1 MMNRTFTVIR
11 NYFPE
16 FDNQEWDDW
25 FTVKLTVLLP
35 SFNAEM
41 LSITLSY
48 VNCTDY
54 QVIIFGLNK
63 VIDEIPN
70 ENIMEIIGV
79 LVEYLKHSISQNN
92 NQACKE
98 KDDAVWLSINLGK
111 FSKYVSYSDLKNFNI
126 TMLGILDFLSPE
138 QKVELLFD
146 PLNNALENETIV
158 IDVFKTLTSPDELKN
173 FFGNFIQATKKRNL
187 TVIENSA
194 VRNIMLNLT
203 LTALAPGFYT
213 FLPNDFALWFQ
224 SYLLVLMPSLQPSSL
239 DVIPRNISCDSYD
252 AIWLGLDKSI
262 SSLPEALTY
271 NIKLTKV
278 LLIDRAAMCVPSPII
293 KCEDTPVIESS
304 VCAELDWSAFTQT
317 VTSGTASGTLC
328 NVSIAD
334 YVCSSEAEF
343 TKENLVN
350 LLTCELASS
359 MNYSVATWKLLFAK
373 FSSVLD
379 EALDSYSVETHINN
393 SIATSVLDAIEEV
406 RINNFSN
413 TQLQNISFINQWFQR
428 RLHPFLPSVSE
439 EFLSCLSTK
448 NFSCETYQAVVKS
461 FNNEFL
467 KMREKQQLL
476 VFQDFIMAFLSQSN
490 SSDAACVSNTL
501 SNAEW
506 LGSNFGNFSVFASVS
521 ALQRLLSSFSP
532 LDALGGL
539 TLEQLTEVACTPGLL
554 KNPKDV
560 DLLMSYMN
568 DFQLATF
575 FSVFSEVIQG
585 QESTFPSSVLSA
597 MLQQVLDRG
606 ILSGQSISDNEV
618 LYWLQFRIGPL
629 LTNMTEDLVAPLFN
643 VFQNRSCATIQA
655 LIQQLNSVRS
665 TLQDGTQN
673 EIYNQILSL
682 QKGPVPLRCY
692 SNNSFYSFLDGLF
705 LGFPFPTLSTI
716 LSFMPGSEKSQLI
729 SSMPPSDLGSL
740 LRRPN
745 IIGSNAALCAF
756 LNCYNRT
763 CDFLET
769 EEMPDN
775 VRQNILPCVW
785 PLAISSANNACFNA
799 LTLNQ
804 YLGYLSK
811 DLISSTVM
819 LNASCLAFQNFISV
833 LGNSFNYSSTDF
845 NQADVFNT
853 IRSYLSIG
861 EEPKCYK
868 ANDPK
873 LNSTAWFVNY
883 IGPFIEFMTLD
894 DLNKFGSTKLQ
905 VFMLNPANLQLFSVN
920 SFPQNVSSFFTE
932 LIYQQD
938 PNFSPLLLP
947 LQFRCTAPGT
957 SYSQLSIENTLVI
970 LQTINQACGE
980 IDPEITTALAGNLP
994 VSENMIT
1001 ALGQEC
1007 AGFTTTQILGAPPN
1021 VLMSSLGTLSAV
1033 NGWNQGQ
1040 AASVIQVLLKQ
1051 FQIDSGQK
1059 LLQLGTL
1066 IIGVPSVIFRNI
1078 QSSQLLQISQY
1089 ATFLSNIMNAPE
1101 IIQYTFVSQIINIS
1115 TNTQSLLMNVP
1126 DIMATQIPRSLLDFS
1141 SVSTQTNTIELINKK
1156 TWKPDQAI
1164 FFFDVV
1170 ANGIS
1175 TLDNISPDV
1184 LQGFTCTRAQLI
1196 PNKNVV
1202 TIIKACQK
1210 KRKNV
1215 VLQETQLTC
1224 MYNYIKVSQ
1233 LNTFAEYPPEM
1244 LLYYNY
1250 ETDVTS
1256 DCTSYFTNVGAAKFD
1271 VLSDMLSFIKTNLLQ
1286 NAKHCLGISGTSLS
1300 ANNVQVLGNMVC
1312 TLNGSYIQNSDS
1324 LILEKLKN
1332 CNKFSMDQVTAMENL
1347 LFTGATKYGNVSSWN
1362 IQTLED
1368 LGILPLYFTSIFWN
1382 QFTPS
1387 DINSF
1392 LKTFLVYLRSI
1403 GTERLKLK
1411 NLFTEIQKSSRF
1423 KRDAGCTAPINAVI
1437 ISDVTFPFAYSI
1449 TQFTSCLSPQTA
1461 VDNLAALAEKVY
1473 SQNFQMVV
1481 LDKLNQAYPSSIPEE
1496 QVQLLGSI
1504 SRVASLEDISKWNIT
1519 KIDTLSALMN
1529 SSDGAWDPL
1538 QSNAIITKYLSTKG
1552 NTLGTPELNSMGGTV
1567 LCSLDIDVL
1576 SSITIISLRNAN
1588 PLDISNCSLQQKNEI
1603 FTIAVGASPRDNTTS
1618 LTTYQE
1624 IQPYLGGSSIDYVR
1638 SLSKSSVNMDLP
1650 TFISLDKS
1658 VILALTVKEVKS
1670 LLGSNLPQLK
1680 TYDNVNVIQ
1689 DWIKQQYQSDL
1700 NTLGLGLTG
1709 GKVASTT
1716 GPQTTTKS
1724 TVSGAVP
1731 NTLPG
1736 GVQTKSVQILLSILF
1751 VLGMTVLLQ

>member
-1 MMNRTFTVIR
+1 
-11 NYFPE
+11 
-16 FDNQEWDDW
+16 
-25 FTVKLTVLLP
+25 
-35 SFNAEM
+35 
-41 LSITLSY
+41 
-48 VNCTDY
+48 
-54 QVIIFGLNK
+54 
-63 VIDEIPN
+63 
-70 ENIMEIIGV
+70 
-79 LVEYLKHSISQNN
+79 
-92 NQACKE
+92 
-98 KDDAVWLSINLGK
+98 
-111 FSKYVSYSDLKNFNI
+111 
-126 TMLGILDFLSPE
+126 
-138 QKVELLFD
+138 
-146 PLNNALENETIV
+146 
-158 IDVFKTLTSPDELKN
+158 
-173 FFGNFIQATKKRNL
+173 
-187 TVIENSA
+187 
-194 VRNIMLNLT
+194 MLNLT
-203 LTALAPGFYT
+203 LTALAPRFDT
-213 FLPNDFALWFQ
+213 FGPNDFALWFQ
-224 SYLLVLMPSLQPSSL
+224 RYLMALMPSLQPSSL
-239 DVIPRNISCDSYD
+239 DVIPRNISCNSYD

-262 SSLPEALTY
+262 RSLPETLTY
-271 NIKLTKV
+271 GVKLTKV
-278 LLIDRAAMCVPSPII
+278 LLIDRATMCVPPPIV
-293 KCEDTPVIESS
+293 KCEDTPVNESS
-304 VCAELDWSAFTQT
+304 VCAELEWSAFTQT
-317 VTSGTASGTLC
+317 VTSGTALPTLC
-328 NVSIAD
+328 NISIAD

-350 LLTCELASS
+350 LLTCELASNV
-359 MNYSVATWKLLFAK
+359 NYSVATWKILFTK

-379 EALDSYSVETHINN
+379 EALDSYSVEQTHISN

-406 RINNFSN
+406 RINNFSS

-461 FNNEFL
+461 LSNKFSE
-467 KMREKQQLL
+467 MSEKQQLL
-476 VFQDFIMAFLSQSN
+476 VYQDFITVFLSQSN
-490 SSDAACVSNTL
+490 RSDAACISNTL

-506 LGSNFGNFSVFASVS
+506 LENNFGNFSVFASVS
-521 ALQRLLSSFSP
+521 ALQKLLSSFSP
-532 LDALGGL
+532 LNALGGL

-560 DLLMSYMN
+560 NLLMSYMN

-575 FSVFSEVIQG
+575 LSVFCGVIQG

-597 MLQQVLDRG
+597 MLQQVLQRG
-606 ILSGQSISDNEV
+606 ILSGQSISDTEV
-618 LYWLQFRIGPL
+618 LYWLHFRIDPL
-629 LTNMTEDLVAPLFN
+629 LINMTEDLVAPLFN
-643 VFQNRSCATIQA
+643 VFENRSCTTIQA

-665 TLQDGTQN
+665 TLQNGTQN

-682 QKGPVPLRCY
+682 QKGPIPLRCY
-692 SNNSFYSFLDGLF
+692 SHNSFYSFLDGLF
-705 LGFPFPTLSTI
+705 LGFPFPPLSTI
-716 LSFMPGSEKSQLI
+716 LSLMPGSETSELI
-729 SSMPPSDLGSL
+729 SSMSPSDLGSL
-740 LRRPN
+740 LRQPN
-745 IIGSNAALCAF
+745 IIDSNTALCA
-756 LNCYNRT
+756 LLSHYNRT

-775 VRQNILPCVW
+775 VRQKILPCVW
-785 PLAISSANNACFNA
+785 PLAISSASNACFKA
-799 LTLNQ
+799 LSLNQ
-804 YLGYLSK
+804 YLEFLSK

-819 LNASCLAFQNFISV
+819 LNASCLAFQNFVSA
-833 LGNSFNYSSTDF
+833 LGIGFNYSNKDF
-845 NQADVFNT
+845 NQADVYNT
-853 IRSYLSIG
+853 IMSYLSIG
-861 EEPKCYK
+861 EKPKCYN
-868 ANDPK
+868 ANDPN
-873 LNSTAWFVNY
+873 LNSTDWFVRY
-883 IGPFIEFMTLD
+883 FGPFISFMSLD
-894 DLNKFGSTKLQ
+894 DVDKLGSTKLQ

-957 SYSQLSIENTLVI
+957 SYSQLSMENTLVI

-994 VSENMIT
+994 VSDNMIQ

-1021 VLMSSLGTLSAV
+1021 VLMSSLDTLSTV
-1033 NGWNQGQ
+1033 NGWDQGQ
-1040 AASVIQVLLKQ
+1040 ATTIIQVLLKN

-1066 IIGVPSVIFRNI
+1066 IIGVPSMIVMNI
-1078 QSSQLLQISQY
+1078 QSSQLLQISQNP
-1089 ATFLSNIMNAPE
+1089 TFLTNIMNAPE
-1101 IIQYTFVSQIINIS
+1101 IIQYTFVSQIISIS

-1141 SVSTQTNTIELINKK
+1141 SVSTQTTMIELINQK

-1175 TLDNISPDV
+1175 PLDNISPDV
-1184 LQGFTCTRAQLI
+1184 LQGFTCTRAQRI
-1196 PNKNVV
+1196 PNDNVV

-1210 KRKNV
+1210 KRKYV

-1224 MYNYIKVSQ
+1224 MYNYIRESR
-1233 LNTFAEYPPEM
+1233 LNAFAEYPPEM

-1250 ETDVTS
+1250 ATDVTS
-1256 DCTSYFTNVGAAKFD
+1256 NCTSYFTNVGAANFD
-1271 VLSDMLSFIKTNLLQ
+1271 VLSDMLSFIKINLLQ
-1286 NAKHCLGISGTSLS
+1286 NAKQCLSISGTSLS
-1300 ANNVQVLGNMVC
+1300 ATNVEVLGNMVC
-1312 TLNGSYIQNSDS
+1312 TFNGSFIENSDS

-1332 CNKFSMDQVTAMENL
+1332 CNKFSMGQVTAMENL
-1347 LFTGATKYGNVSSWN
+1347 LFTDTTKYGNVSSWS
-1362 IQTLED
+1362 IQTLTD
-1368 LGILPLYFTSIFWN
+1368 LGILPLYFTRNFWN
-1382 QFTPS
+1382 KFTPS
-1387 DINSF
+1387 VINRF

-1403 GTERLKLK
+1403 GTEKYKMK
-1411 NLFTEIQKSSRF
+1411 NLFKEIQISSRL
-1423 KRDAGCTAPINAVI
+1423 KRDAGCTEPINAVT
-1437 ISDVTFPFAYSI
+1437 ISDVTFPFAFSI

-1461 VDNLAALAEKVY
+1461 VENLAALSEKVY
-1473 SQNFQMVV
+1473 SNDFQMVV

-1496 QVQLLGSI
+1496 LVQLLGSI
-1504 SRVASLEDISKWNIT
+1504 SRVASLDDISKWNIT

-1552 NTLGTPELNSMGGTV
+1552 NTLGTPELNSMGGTI
-1567 LCSLDIDVL
+1567 LCSLDIVVL
-1576 SSITIISLRNAN
+1576 SSINITSLRNAN
-1588 PLDISNCSLQQKNEI
+1588 PLDISNCSLEQKKDI
-1603 FTIAVGASPRDNTTS
+1603 FTIAVGANPRDNTTS
-1618 LTTYQE
+1618 LTIYQQ
-1624 IQPYLGGSSIDYVR
+1624 IQPYLSGSSIGFVR

-1658 VILALTVKEVKS
+1658 VILALTVNEVKS
-1670 LLGSNLPQLK
+1670 LLGFNLPQLK

-1689 DWIKQQYQSDL
+1689 DWIKLQYQSDL

-1709 GKVASTT
+1709 GMVASTT

-1736 GVQTKSVQILLSILF
+1736 GVQTKSVQILLSILS
-1751 VLGMTVLLQ
+1751 VLGMTILLQ